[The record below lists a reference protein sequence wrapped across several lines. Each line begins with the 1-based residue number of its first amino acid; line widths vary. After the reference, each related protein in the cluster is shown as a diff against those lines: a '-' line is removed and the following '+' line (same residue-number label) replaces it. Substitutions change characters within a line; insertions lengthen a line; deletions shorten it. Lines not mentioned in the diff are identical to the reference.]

1 MIRAYKVFVFQEMF
15 RDFENI
21 EIQKVSYLVWNTFQK
36 PTIKDESK
44 TCTPVYGQLK
54 E

>member
-1 MIRAYKVFVFQEMF
+1 MIRAYKVFSFPRHVQRFN
-15 RDFENI
+15 NI
-21 EIQKVSYLVWNTFQK
+21 EIQKVSYLVWNTVQK
-36 PTIKDESK
+36 PTIKDESQ